1 MNYLTGWRKSI
12 VWVKDKFYI
21 NGEWQAPQGSDVA
34 EVFNPATEAVVA
46 KVAMGNAADVDAAVM
61 AARGAFDSW
70 SQTSPQERATYIDK
84 IVEGLEARID
94 DLAEV
99 ISAEMGSPASLV
111 KPTQVGNPVFTFKE
125 AAQLARD
132 FEFESDLGKTH
143 IVREAIGVCS
153 LITPWNFPLNQ
164 IAGKMAPALAA
175 GCTMVLKPSELAPL
189 DAFILAEV
197 VDAAGLPPGVFNL
210 VVGDGPV
217 VGEAMASHPEV
228 DMVSITGSTR
238 AGAAV
243 AVAAAP
249 TIKRVG
255 QELGGKSANI
265 ILDDANFAKA
275 VKGGVRTAMFNT
287 GQACNGPTRMLI
299 PRKFQQEIEDIVIST
314 VATIVV
320 GSPQDEATYMGPIAN
335 KAQYERVLGFIQRGI
350 DEGAQ
355 LLTGGVG
362 KPEGLD
368 TGYYVKPTVFTNV
381 SNDMFIAREEAF
393 GPVLALIPY
402 DSDDEAVAIA
412 NDNPYGLSSYVQS
425 GDLEHAKR
433 IGRRIRSGHVE
444 LNGARWD
451 QGAPFGGYRM
461 SGNGRE
467 HGVWGMEEYLETKAL
482 LGYNVKA

>member
-1 MNYLTGWRKSI
+1 M
-12 VWVKDKFYI
+12 WVKDKFYI
-21 NGEWQAPQGSDVA
+21 NGQWQAPQSSDVA
-34 EVFNPATEAVVA
+34 EVVNPATEEVVA
-46 KVAMGNAADVDAAVM
+46 KVAMGGIADVDAAIM
-61 AARGAFDSW
+61 AARTAFDSW
-70 SQTSPQERATYIDK
+70 SQTPPEERAKYIDK
-84 IVEGLEARID
+84 IAEALEKRID

-99 ISAEMGSPASLV
+99 ISAEMGAPSSLV

-132 FEFESDLGKTH
+132 YEFESDSGKTH
-143 IVREAIGVCS
+143 VIREAIGVCS

-164 IAGKMAPALAA
+164 IGGKVAPALAA

-189 DAFILAEV
+189 DAFILAEI
-197 VDAAGLPPGVFNL
+197 VDEVGLPAGVFNL

-265 ILDDANFAKA
+265 ILDDANFDKA
-275 VKGGVRTAMFNT
+275 VKGGVRSAMFNS

-299 PRKFQQEIEDIVIST
+299 PRKHQKEIEEIVVKT
-314 VATIVV
+314 VAGVVV
-320 GSPQDEATYMGPIAN
+320 GDPSDESTYMGPIAN
-335 KAQYERVLGFIQRGI
+335 KAQYERVLAFIERGI
-350 DEGAQ
+350 GEGAE
-355 LLTGGVG
+355 LLVGGAG
-362 KPEGLD
+362 KPEGLE
-368 TGYYVKPTVFTNV
+368 TGYYVQPTVFTNV
-381 SNDMFIAREEAF
+381 TNDMLTAREEAF
-393 GPVLALIPY
+393 GPVLSLIPY
-402 DSDDEAVAIA
+402 DTDDEAVAIA

-425 GDLEHAKR
+425 GDLEHAKQV
-433 IGRRIRSGHVE
+433 GRRIRAGHVE

-467 HGVWGMEEYLETKAL
+467 HGTWGMEEYLETKAM
-482 LGYNVKA
+482 LGYNTPS

>member
-1 MNYLTGWRKSI
+1 
-12 VWVKDKFYI
+12 VWVRDKFYI
-21 NGEWQAPQGSDVA
+21 NGQWQAPQSSDET
-34 EVFNPATEAVVA
+34 EVINPATEAVVA
-46 KVAMGNAADVDAAVM
+46 RVAMGNAADVDAAVL
-61 AARGAFDSW
+61 AARSAFASW
-70 SQTSPQERATYIDK
+70 SQTTPEERAAYIDK
-84 IVEGLEARID
+84 IAEGIEKRTD

-111 KPTQVGNPVFTFKE
+111 KPTQIGNPLFTFKE
-125 AAQLARD
+125 AAQLVRD
-132 FEFESDLGKTH
+132 YEFESDLGKTH
-143 IVREAIGVCS
+143 VIREAIGVCS
-153 LITPWNFPLNQ
+153 MITPWNFPFNQ
-164 IAGKMAPALAA
+164 IAGKVAPALAA
-175 GCTMVLKPSELAPL
+175 GCTIVLKPSELAPL
-189 DAFILAEV
+189 DAFILAEIM
-197 VDAAGLPPGVFNL
+197 DEAGLPAGVFNL
-210 VVGDGPV
+210 VVGDGPI
-217 VGEAMASHPEV
+217 VGEAMASHPQV

-265 ILDDANFAKA
+265 ILEDANFAKA
-275 VKGGVRTAMFNT
+275 VKGGVRTAMFNS

-299 PRKFQQEIEDIVIST
+299 PRKFQQEIEEIVVNT
-314 VATIVV
+314 VASIVV
-320 GSPQDEATYMGPIAN
+320 GDPQDEGTYMGPISN
-335 KAQYERVLGFIQRGI
+335 KAQYERVTAFIQRGI

-355 LLTGGVG
+355 LLTGGLE

-368 TGYYVKPTVFTNV
+368 TGYYIKPTVFTNV
-381 SNDMFIAREEAF
+381 SNDMLTAREEAF
-393 GPVLALIPY
+393 GPVLSLIPY
-402 DSDDEAVAIA
+402 DTDDEAVAIA

-425 GDLEHAKR
+425 GDLDRAKKV
-433 IGRRIRSGHVE
+433 GRQIRSGHVE

-482 LGYNVKA
+482 LGYNVSSK

>member
-1 MNYLTGWRKSI
+1 M
-12 VWVKDKFYI
+12 WVRDKFYI
-21 NGEWQAPQGSDVA
+21 NGQWQAPQSSDET
-34 EVFNPATEAVVA
+34 EVINPATEAVVA
-46 KVAMGNAADVDAAVM
+46 RVAMGNAADVDAAVL
-61 AARGAFDSW
+61 AARSAFASW
-70 SQTSPQERATYIDK
+70 SQTTPEERAAYIDK
-84 IVEGLEARID
+84 IAEGIEKRTD

-111 KPTQVGNPVFTFKE
+111 KPTQIGNPLFTFKE
-125 AAQLARD
+125 AAQLVRD
-132 FEFESDLGKTH
+132 YEFESDLGKTH
-143 IVREAIGVCS
+143 VIREAIGVCS
-153 LITPWNFPLNQ
+153 MITPWNFPFNQ
-164 IAGKMAPALAA
+164 IAGKVAPALAA
-175 GCTMVLKPSELAPL
+175 GCTIVLKPSELAPL
-189 DAFILAEV
+189 DAFILAEIM
-197 VDAAGLPPGVFNL
+197 DEAGLPAGVFNL
-210 VVGDGPV
+210 VVGDGPI
-217 VGEAMASHPEV
+217 VGEAMASHPQV

-265 ILDDANFAKA
+265 ILEDANFAKA
-275 VKGGVRTAMFNT
+275 VKGGVRTAMFNS

-299 PRKFQQEIEDIVIST
+299 PRKFQQEIEEIVVNT
-314 VATIVV
+314 VASIVV
-320 GSPQDEATYMGPIAN
+320 GDPQDEGTYMGPISN
-335 KAQYERVLGFIQRGI
+335 KAQYERVTAFIQRGI

-355 LLTGGVG
+355 LLTGGLE

-368 TGYYVKPTVFTNV
+368 TGYYIKPTVFTNV
-381 SNDMFIAREEAF
+381 SNDMLTAREEAF
-393 GPVLALIPY
+393 GPVLSLIPY
-402 DSDDEAVAIA
+402 DTDDEAVAIA

-425 GDLEHAKR
+425 GDLDRAKKV
-433 IGRRIRSGHVE
+433 GRQIRSGHVE

-482 LGYNVKA
+482 LGYNVSSK

>member
-1 MNYLTGWRKSI
+1 MWI
-12 VWVKDKFYI
+12 KDKFYI
-21 NGEWQAPQGSDVA
+21 NGQWQAPQGSNVA
-34 EVFNPATEAVVA
+34 EVINPATEKVVA
-46 KVAMGNAADVDAAVM
+46 KVAMGNTADVDTAVM
-61 AARGAFDSW
+61 AARAAFDSW
-70 SQTSPQERATYIDK
+70 SQTSPQERAAYLDK
-84 IVEGLEARID
+84 IAEGVERRTD
-94 DLAEV
+94 DFAEV

-132 FEFESDLGKTH
+132 YEFELDQGKTH
-143 IVREAIGVCS
+143 VVREAIGVCS

-164 IAGKMAPALAA
+164 IAGKVAPALAA
-175 GCTMVLKPSELAPL
+175 GCTMVVKPSELAPL
-189 DAFILAEV
+189 DAFILAEIID
-197 VDAAGLPPGVFNL
+197 DAGVPAGVFNL
-210 VVGDGPV
+210 IVGEGPT

-275 VKGGVRTAMFNT
+275 VKAGVRVAMFNS

-299 PRKFQQEIEDIVIST
+299 PRKHQQEIEEIVVNT
-314 VATIVV
+314 VAGIVV
-320 GSPQDEATYMGPIAN
+320 GDPGDANTYMGPIAN
-335 KAQYERVLGFIQRGI
+335 QAQYQRVVAFIQRGI
-350 DEGAQ
+350 DEGAE
-355 LLTGGVG
+355 LLVGGVE
-362 KPEGLD
+362 KPEDLE

-381 SNDMFIAREEAF
+381 SNDMLTAREEAF

-402 DSDDEAVAIA
+402 EGDDEAVAIA

-425 GDLEHAKR
+425 GDLERAKR
-433 IGRRIRSGHVE
+433 VGRRIRSGHVE

-451 QGAPFGGYRM
+451 QSAPFGGYRM

-482 LGYNVKA
+482 LGYNVDPAK